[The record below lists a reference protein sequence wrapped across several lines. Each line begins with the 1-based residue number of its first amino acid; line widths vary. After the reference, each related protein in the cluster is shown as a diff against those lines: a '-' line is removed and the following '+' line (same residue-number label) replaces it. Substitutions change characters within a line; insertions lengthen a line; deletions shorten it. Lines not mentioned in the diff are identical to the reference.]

1 MDVVLRKA
9 SLGLISYPRHC
20 ASVKTVAKRRLGR
33 PADTD
38 STDTRD
44 RIVVCARERFAAEG
58 FEGTTNKQI
67 ADNAGVSSAALYHYF
82 PSKADLYVA
91 VCTSISHDL
100 SAVFSRA
107 RENDP
112 LLERR
117 LTALFA
123 EIGLLGVNAP
133 SIVGF
138 ITGIS
143 AVVQKHPEVTRGT
156 DLIGAEFRR
165 MVIDLIETSEQKDA
179 VLQGASVHAFADLT
193 ASVLAGL
200 GRMSARGEQQRH
212 VEAGDAFL
220 RLVRATLTPQ
230 SR

>member
-1 MDVVLRKA
+1 M
-9 SLGLISYPRHC
+9 S
-20 ASVKTVAKRRLGR
+20 TRRLGR

-44 RIVVCARERFAAEG
+44 RIIVCARECFAAEG

-91 VCTSISHDL
+91 VCASISVDL
-100 SAVFSRA
+100 SAVFNRVKDHEST
-107 RENDP
+107 
-112 LLERR
+112 LERR
-117 LTALFA
+117 LGALFA
-123 EIGLLGVNAP
+123 EVGTLGVQAP

-143 AVVQKHPEVTRGT
+143 AVVEKHPEVSQGT
-156 DLIGAEFRR
+156 DAIGADFRR
-165 MVIDLIETSEQKDA
+165 MVVDLIQTSERKDEI
-179 VLQGASVHAFADLT
+179 LHGASVHAFADLT

-200 GRMSARGEQQRH
+200 GRMSSRGEQQRH
-212 VEAGDAFL
+212 IDAGDAFL
-220 RLVRATLTPQ
+220 RLVRASVRP
-230 SR
+230 